1 MVARKCKRLRPEDGT
16 PPVRLRTEL
25 RKESKL
31 LSPAIPRQTSERG
44 VIVSKNGLP
53 RKPLTK
59 RRLKNLILNVLKNP
73 FNMVVLVSLIILF
86 CLIII
91 PLLTMI
97 SSTFTLAQGELR
109 RVQGHVGDFTL
120 YYWKYILTGTM
131 ANAVLWGPLKNSF
144 ICGFF
149 TVLVSVPLG
158 SVLAW
163 LMIRTD
169 IPGKKVLGLLVTVP
183 YMIPSWTK
191 ALAWLAMFR
200 NSTSGANGFL
210 AGMGIPIPDWLAY
223 GPIAIVLCMSMHYY
237 AFSYIM
243 VSGALRSI
251 NSELEEMG
259 EIQGASKAQI
269 LRHITLPLIL
279 PSVLSATVMTISK
292 SIGTYGVPANLGNR
306 IGYYTLATKM
316 RNFIDQGPQAVGYA
330 MSIVLVLLAAVI
342 IFSNQRIVGVRK
354 SYATVSG
361 KGGRATLMPLG
372 KAKKPLMA
380 FLMVFLFLAMVV
392 PFFVLIMETFQ
403 ITTGAGY
410 GLDNLTLYNWIG
422 KSGQIA
428 KYTNYEGIFRNPKFF
443 SAFWNTIRLTL
454 IGSIITAICGQ
465 FLGYISSRGRGKWYG
480 NLTEQMVFVP
490 YLMSGV
496 AFSTMYFSMFS
507 VPHFGGLLPS
517 LYGTFTLIVLT
528 SVVKHFPFAS
538 KSGTAN
544 MLAIST
550 ELEEAADIA
559 GASFWKRM
567 ASIIIPLAKNGFI
580 SGFMLT
586 FISIAKELDL
596 IIILMTPTTRTMS
609 YLAFTYSQDGYN
621 QMADAISVVVLLF
634 ILVCYIIANK
644 FGADIG
650 KSWG

>member
-1 MVARKCKRLRPEDGT
+1 MRPEDGT

-120 YYWKYILTGTM
+120 YYWKYILTGKL
-131 ANAVLWGPLKNSF
+131 ASAVLWGPLKNSF

-169 IPGKKVLGLLVTVP
+169 LPGKKILGLLVTVP

-210 AGMGIPIPDWLAY
+210 AGLGIPVPDWLAY

-316 RNFIDQGPQAVGYA
+316 RTFIDQGPQAVGYS
-330 MSIVLVLLAAVI
+330 MSIVLVLLAALI

-361 KGGRATLMPLG
+361 KGGRATLMQLG
-372 KAKKPLMA
+372 KAKKPLML

-422 KSGQIA
+422 KAGEID
-428 KYTNYEGIFRNPKFF
+428 KYTNYVGIFRNPNFF

-454 IGSIITAICGQ
+454 IASILTAICGQ

-480 NLTEQMVFVP
+480 DLTEQMVFVP
-490 YLMSGV
+490 YLMSGI

-507 VPHFGGLLPS
+507 RPHLGGLMPS

-544 MLAIST
+544 MLSISV

-567 ASIIIPLAKNGFI
+567 SSIIVPLAKNGFI

-596 IIILMTPTTRTMS
+596 IIIMMTPTTQTMS

-621 QMADAISVVVLLF
+621 QMSDAVSVCVLAF
-634 ILVCYIIANK
+634 ILVCYTVANR
-644 FGADIG
+644 FGADLN
-650 KSWG
+650 KSM

>member
-1 MVARKCKRLRPEDGT
+1 M
-16 PPVRLRTEL
+16 
-25 RKESKL
+25 
-31 LSPAIPRQTSERG
+31 
-44 VIVSKNGLP
+44 SKNGLP

-120 YYWKYILTGTM
+120 YYWKYILTGKL
-131 ANAVLWGPLKNSF
+131 ASAVLWGPLKNSF

-149 TVLVSVPLG
+149 TVLISVPLG

-169 IPGKKVLGLLVTVP
+169 LPGKKILGLLVTVP

-210 AGMGIPIPDWLAY
+210 AGLGIPVPDWLAY

-316 RNFIDQGPQAVGYA
+316 RTFIDQGPQAVGYA
-330 MSIVLVLLAAVI
+330 MSIVLVLLAALI

-361 KGGRATLMPLG
+361 KGGRATLMQLG
-372 KAKKPLMA
+372 KAKKPLMV

-422 KSGQIA
+422 KEGEID
-428 KYTNYEGIFRNPKFF
+428 KYTNYVGIFRNPNFF

-454 IGSIITAICGQ
+454 IASILTAICGQ

-480 NLTEQMVFVP
+480 DLTEQMVFVP
-490 YLMSGV
+490 YLMSGI

-507 VPHFGGLLPS
+507 RPHLGGLMPS

-544 MLAIST
+544 MLSISV

-567 ASIIIPLAKNGFI
+567 SSIIVPLAKNGFI

-596 IIILMTPTTRTMS
+596 IIIMMTPTTQTMS

-621 QMADAISVVVLLF
+621 QMSDAVSVCVLAF
-634 ILVCYIIANK
+634 ILVCYTVANR
-644 FGADIG
+644 FGADLN
-650 KSWG
+650 KSM

>member
-1 MVARKCKRLRPEDGT
+1 MRPEDGT

-53 RKPLTK
+53 RKPLTR

-144 ICGFF
+144 VCGFF

-428 KYTNYEGIFRNPKFF
+428 KYTNYEGIFRDPKFF

-480 NLTEQMVFVP
+480 DLTEQMVFVP
-490 YLMSGV
+490 YLMSGI

-507 VPHFGGLLPS
+507 RPHFGGLMPS

-544 MLAIST
+544 MLSISV

-567 ASIIIPLAKNGFI
+567 SSIIVPLAKNGFI

-596 IIILMTPTTRTMS
+596 VIIMMTPSTQTMS
-609 YLAFTYSQDGYN
+609 YLAFTYSQEGYN
-621 QMADAISVVVLLF
+621 QMSDAVSVCVLVF
-634 ILVCYIIANK
+634 ILVCYTVANR
-644 FGADIG
+644 FGADLN
-650 KSWG
+650 KSM

>member
-1 MVARKCKRLRPEDGT
+1 MRPEDGT

-144 ICGFF
+144 VCGFF

-306 IGYYTLATKM
+306 IGYYTLATTM

-480 NLTEQMVFVP
+480 DLTEQMVFVP
-490 YLMSGV
+490 YLMSGI

-507 VPHFGGLLPS
+507 RPHFGGLMPS

-544 MLAIST
+544 MLSISV

-567 ASIIIPLAKNGFI
+567 SSIIVPLAKNGFI

-596 IIILMTPTTRTMS
+596 VIIMMTPSTQTMS
-609 YLAFTYSQDGYN
+609 YLAFTYSQEGYN
-621 QMADAISVVVLLF
+621 QMSDAVSVCVLVF
-634 ILVCYIIANK
+634 ILVCYTVANR
-644 FGADIG
+644 FGADLN
-650 KSWG
+650 KSM

>member
-53 RKPLTK
+53 RKPLTR

-73 FNMVVLVSLIILF
+73 FNMVLVSLIILF

-144 ICGFF
+144 VCGFF

-169 IPGKKVLGLLVTVP
+169 IPGKKILGLLVTVP

-210 AGMGIPIPDWLAY
+210 AGMGIPVPDWLAY

-316 RNFIDQGPQAVGYA
+316 RNFIDQGPQSVGYA
-330 MSIVLVLLAAVI
+330 MSIVLVLLAALI

-428 KYTNYEGIFRNPKFF
+428 KYTNYEGIFRDPKFF

-480 NLTEQMVFVP
+480 DLTEQMVFVP
-490 YLMSGV
+490 YLMSGI

-507 VPHFGGLLPS
+507 RPHFGGLMPS

-544 MLAIST
+544 MLSISV

-567 ASIIIPLAKNGFI
+567 SSIIVPLAKNGFI

-596 IIILMTPTTRTMS
+596 VIIMMTPSTQTMS
-609 YLAFTYSQDGYN
+609 YLAFTYSQEGYN
-621 QMADAISVVVLLF
+621 QMSDAVSVCVLAF
-634 ILVCYIIANK
+634 ILVCYTVANR
-644 FGADIG
+644 FGADLN
-650 KSWG
+650 KSM

>member
-1 MVARKCKRLRPEDGT
+1 MRPEDGT

-53 RKPLTK
+53 RKPLTR

-144 ICGFF
+144 VCGFF

-169 IPGKKVLGLLVTVP
+169 IPGKTILGLLVTVP

-210 AGMGIPIPDWLAY
+210 AGMGIPVPDWLAY

-392 PFFVLIMETFQ
+392 PFVVLIMETFQ

-480 NLTEQMVFVP
+480 DLTEQMVFVP
-490 YLMSGV
+490 YLMSGI

-507 VPHFGGLLPS
+507 RPHFGGLMPS

-544 MLAIST
+544 MLSISV

-567 ASIIIPLAKNGFI
+567 SSIIVPLAKNGFI

-596 IIILMTPTTRTMS
+596 VIIMMTPSTQTMS
-609 YLAFTYSQDGYN
+609 YLAFTYSQEGYN
-621 QMADAISVVVLLF
+621 QMSDAVSVCVLVF
-634 ILVCYIIANK
+634 ILVCYTVANR
-644 FGADIG
+644 FGADLN
-650 KSWG
+650 KSM

>member
-1 MVARKCKRLRPEDGT
+1 M
-16 PPVRLRTEL
+16 
-25 RKESKL
+25 
-31 LSPAIPRQTSERG
+31 
-44 VIVSKNGLP
+44 SKNGLP

-120 YYWKYILTGTM
+120 YYWKYILTGKL
-131 ANAVLWGPLKNSF
+131 AGAVLWGPLKNSF

-169 IPGKKVLGLLVTVP
+169 LPGKKILGLLVTVP

-210 AGMGIPIPDWLAY
+210 AGLGIPVPDWLAY

-316 RNFIDQGPQAVGYA
+316 RTFIDQGPQAVGYA
-330 MSIVLVLLAAVI
+330 MSIVLVLLAALI

-361 KGGRATLMPLG
+361 KGGRATLMQLG
-372 KAKKPLMA
+372 KAKKPLMV

-422 KSGQIA
+422 KEGEID
-428 KYTNYEGIFRNPKFF
+428 KYTNYVGIFRNPNFF

-454 IGSIITAICGQ
+454 IASILTAICGQ

-480 NLTEQMVFVP
+480 DLTEQMVFVP
-490 YLMSGV
+490 YLMSGI

-507 VPHFGGLLPS
+507 RPHLGGLMPS

-544 MLAIST
+544 MLSISV

-567 ASIIIPLAKNGFI
+567 SSIIVPLAKNGFI

-596 IIILMTPTTRTMS
+596 IIIMMTPTTQTMS

-621 QMADAISVVVLLF
+621 QMSDAVSVCVLAF
-634 ILVCYIIANK
+634 ILVCYTVANR
-644 FGADIG
+644 FGADLN
-650 KSWG
+650 KSM

>member
-1 MVARKCKRLRPEDGT
+1 MRPEDGT

-210 AGMGIPIPDWLAY
+210 AGMGIPVPDWLAY

-316 RNFIDQGPQAVGYA
+316 RNFIDQGPQSVGYA
-330 MSIVLVLLAAVI
+330 MSIVLVLLAALI

-428 KYTNYEGIFRNPKFF
+428 KYTNYEGIFRDPKFF

-480 NLTEQMVFVP
+480 DLTEQMVFVP
-490 YLMSGV
+490 YLMSGI

-507 VPHFGGLLPS
+507 RPHFGGLMPS

-544 MLAIST
+544 MLSISV

-567 ASIIIPLAKNGFI
+567 SSIIVPLAKNGFI

-596 IIILMTPTTRTMS
+596 VIIMMTPSTQTMS
-609 YLAFTYSQDGYN
+609 YLAFTYSQEGYN
-621 QMADAISVVVLLF
+621 QMSDAVSVCVLAF
-634 ILVCYIIANK
+634 ILVCYTVANR
-644 FGADIG
+644 FGADLN
-650 KSWG
+650 KSM

>member
-1 MVARKCKRLRPEDGT
+1 MRPEDGT

-53 RKPLTK
+53 RKPLTR

-97 SSTFTLAQGELR
+97 SNTFTLAQGELR

-144 ICGFF
+144 VCGFF

-480 NLTEQMVFVP
+480 DLTEQMVFVP
-490 YLMSGV
+490 YLMSGI

-507 VPHFGGLLPS
+507 RPHFGGLMPS

-544 MLAIST
+544 MLSISV

-567 ASIIIPLAKNGFI
+567 SSIIVPLAKNGFI

-596 IIILMTPTTRTMS
+596 VIIMMTPSTQTMS
-609 YLAFTYSQDGYN
+609 YLAFTYSQEGYN
-621 QMADAISVVVLLF
+621 QMSDAVSVCVLVF
-634 ILVCYIIANK
+634 ILVCYTVANR
-644 FGADIG
+644 FGADLN
-650 KSWG
+650 KSM

>member
-1 MVARKCKRLRPEDGT
+1 MRPEDGT

-53 RKPLTK
+53 RKPLTR

-73 FNMVVLVSLIILF
+73 FNMVVLVSLNILF

-144 ICGFF
+144 VCGFF

-480 NLTEQMVFVP
+480 DLTEQMVFVP
-490 YLMSGV
+490 YLMSGI

-507 VPHFGGLLPS
+507 RPHFGGLMPS

-544 MLAIST
+544 MLSISV

-567 ASIIIPLAKNGFI
+567 SSIIVPLAKNGFI

-596 IIILMTPTTRTMS
+596 VIIMMTPSTQTMS
-609 YLAFTYSQDGYN
+609 YLAFTYSQEGYN
-621 QMADAISVVVLLF
+621 QMSDAVSVCVLAF
-634 ILVCYIIANK
+634 ILVCYTVANR
-644 FGADIG
+644 FGADLN
-650 KSWG
+650 KSM

>member
-169 IPGKKVLGLLVTVP
+169 LPGKKILGLLVTVA

-316 RNFIDQGPQAVGYA
+316 RNFIDQGPQSVGYA
-330 MSIVLVLLAAVI
+330 MSIVLVLLAALI

-428 KYTNYEGIFRNPKFF
+428 KYTNYEGIFRDPKFF

-480 NLTEQMVFVP
+480 DLTEQMVFVP
-490 YLMSGV
+490 YLMSGI

-507 VPHFGGLLPS
+507 RPHFGGLMPS

-544 MLAIST
+544 MLSISV

-567 ASIIIPLAKNGFI
+567 SSIIVPLAKNGFI

-596 IIILMTPTTRTMS
+596 VIIMMTPSTQTMS
-609 YLAFTYSQDGYN
+609 YLAFTYSQEGYN
-621 QMADAISVVVLLF
+621 QMSDAVSVCVLAF
-634 ILVCYIIANK
+634 ILVCYTVANR
-644 FGADIG
+644 FGADLN
-650 KSWG
+650 KSM

>member
-1 MVARKCKRLRPEDGT
+1 MRPEDGT

-53 RKPLTK
+53 RKPLTR

-120 YYWKYILTGTM
+120 YYWKYILTGKL
-131 ANAVLWGPLKNSF
+131 ASAVLWGPLKNSF

-169 IPGKKVLGLLVTVP
+169 LPGKKILGLLVTVP

-210 AGMGIPIPDWLAY
+210 AGLGIPVPDWLAY

-316 RNFIDQGPQAVGYA
+316 RTFIDQGPQAVGYA
-330 MSIVLVLLAAVI
+330 MSIVLVLLAALI

-428 KYTNYEGIFRNPKFF
+428 KYTNYEGIFRDPKFF

-480 NLTEQMVFVP
+480 DLTEQMVFVP
-490 YLMSGV
+490 YLMSGI

-507 VPHFGGLLPS
+507 RPHFGGLMPS

-544 MLAIST
+544 MLSISV

-567 ASIIIPLAKNGFI
+567 SSIIVPLAKNGFI

-596 IIILMTPTTRTMS
+596 VIIMMTPSTQTMS
-609 YLAFTYSQDGYN
+609 YLAFTYSQEGYN
-621 QMADAISVVVLLF
+621 QMSDAVSVCVLAF
-634 ILVCYIIANK
+634 ILVCYTVANR
-644 FGADIG
+644 FGADLN
-650 KSWG
+650 KSM